1 MGYAISVGLGFL
13 IGLLFRISSMR
24 NQIFIILAYKGYSFL
39 IKNTIGTIENLGE
52 AKKIEKYKYRKI
64 YIALSYNILTVMDK
78 IRLGL
83 IVISIIAIII
93 SIFIP
98 PAQLVGLSTILGS
111 TILGSTVL
119 GSTILGS
126 TVLGSTILGSTVL
139 GSITLTTVYA
149 ETYYNTLLNALYIAQ
164 ILLSITTIGLLIY
177 LEITHQSYGN
187 VKRKYFEI
195 RNTLLPMGIILALIF
210 FTIITLKAIV
220 IVTGT

>member
-1 MGYAISVGLGFL
+1 VGYAISVGLGFL

-126 TVLGSTILGSTVL
+126 TVLGS
-139 GSITLTTVYA
+139 ITLTTVYA

>member
-1 MGYAISVGLGFL
+1 MG
-13 IGLLFRISSMR
+13 
-24 NQIFIILAYKGYSFL
+24 K
-39 IKNTIGTIENLGE
+39 IENHRE
-52 AKKIEKYKYRKI
+52 ANKLEKYKYRKI
-64 YIALSYNILTVMDK
+64 FIALNYNIITKMDK

-83 IVISIIAIII
+83 VVISIVAIVI

-126 TVLGSTILGSTVL
+126 TVLGSV
-139 GSITLTTVYA
+139 TLTTVYA
-149 ETYYNTLLNALYIAQ
+149 ETYYNTLFNALYIAQ
-164 ILLSITTIGLLIY
+164 ILLSIATIGLLIY
-177 LEITHQSYGN
+177 LEIAHQSYGN

-195 RNTLLPMGIILALIF
+195 RSALLPMGIILALIF

>member
-126 TVLGSTILGSTVL
+126 TVLGS
-139 GSITLTTVYA
+139 ITLTTVYA

>member
-1 MGYAISVGLGFL
+1 MG
-13 IGLLFRISSMR
+13 
-24 NQIFIILAYKGYSFL
+24 K
-39 IKNTIGTIENLGE
+39 IENHRE
-52 AKKIEKYKYRKI
+52 ANKLEKYKYRKI
-64 YIALSYNILTVMDK
+64 FIALNYNIITKMDK

-83 IVISIIAIII
+83 VVISIVAIVI

-126 TVLGSTILGSTVL
+126 TVLGSV
-139 GSITLTTVYA
+139 TLTTVYA

-164 ILLSITTIGLLIY
+164 ILLSIATIGLLIY
-177 LEITHQSYGN
+177 LEIAHQSYGN

-195 RNTLLPMGIILALIF
+195 RSALLPMGIILALIF
-210 FTIITLKAIV
+210 FTIVTLKTIIILSGA
-220 IVTGT
+220 